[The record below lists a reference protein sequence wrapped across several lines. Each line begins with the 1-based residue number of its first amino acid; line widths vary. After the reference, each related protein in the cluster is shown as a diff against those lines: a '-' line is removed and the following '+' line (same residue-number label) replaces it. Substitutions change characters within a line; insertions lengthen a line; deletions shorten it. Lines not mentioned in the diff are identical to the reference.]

1 MDTSPW
7 QDQDH

>member
-1 MDTSPW
+1 MHTSPW